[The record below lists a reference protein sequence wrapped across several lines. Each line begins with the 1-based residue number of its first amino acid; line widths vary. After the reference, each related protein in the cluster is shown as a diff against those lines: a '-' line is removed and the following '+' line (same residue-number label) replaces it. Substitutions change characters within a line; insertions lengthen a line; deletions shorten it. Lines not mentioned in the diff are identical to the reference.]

1 MEKSTRSTQRRVRRL
16 SEVRGSDDVRR
27 VTRRSA
33 IGGGLA
39 WLAARTIMPRTAI
52 AAAATPT
59 KQATL
64 RFNWTVKGEF
74 TPFFVAREKGYYEA
88 AGVNLDLLEGK
99 SGTQAVEVIGA
110 GRDTFG
116 YVPSVQVIEAISG
129 GIPLK
134 TVAAMGRYTGMCWA
148 SWPTVPLAKPKDL
161 EGRRVSISPSSTF
174 FQVWPAFARA
184 FRIDTSKVD
193 VVHADPSARVGLF
206 LSHKLD
212 IMADIF
218 WANDLVI
225 LQVRTGEPL
234 NVLKLADLNFDPLGY
249 LLVVNAQVLSRDPDL
264 VKRVTAATLKGFQY
278 TIDHPDEAI
287 AIMTKLHGNQLGAKV
302 IEGQVHNLIPLLNQ
316 KPILGKATQ
325 DAWARSLTILYSS
338 GVIRKRLALSDYYTD
353 EFIGG

>member
-1 MEKSTRSTQRRVRRL
+1 MKEVVQVSQDTAGTRRHRPRWL
-16 SEVRGSDDVRR
+16 
-27 VTRRSA
+27 TRRSVLK
-33 IGGGLA
+33 GGLA
-39 WLAARTIMPRTAI
+39 LLAARAI
-52 AAAATPT
+52 APRMAATAGSPT

-74 TPFFVAREKGYYEA
+74 TPFFVAREKGFYEA
-88 AGVNLDLLEGK
+88 AGVDLQLLEGK

-116 YVPSVQVIEAISG
+116 YVPSVQVIEAISQ

-134 TVAAMGRYTGMCWA
+134 TVATMGRYTGMCWA
-148 SWPTVPLAKPKDL
+148 SWSNVPLAKPKDL

-174 FQVWPAFARA
+174 FQVWPAFART

-212 IMADIF
+212 VMADIF

-234 NVLKLADLNFDPLGY
+234 NVLKLSDLNFDPLGY
-249 LLVVNAQVLSRDPDL
+249 LLVVNAQVLSRDPDM
-264 VKRVTAATLKGFQY
+264 VKRVTEATLKGFRF

-287 AIMTKLHGNQLGAKV
+287 AIMTKLYGERLGAKV

-316 KPILGKATQ
+316 KPVGKATQ

>member
-1 MEKSTRSTQRRVRRL
+1 
-16 SEVRGSDDVRR
+16 
-27 VTRRSA
+27 
-33 IGGGLA
+33 
-39 WLAARTIMPRTAI
+39 MPRAAI
-52 AAAATPT
+52 AAATPT

-88 AGVNLDLLEGK
+88 AGVSLELLEGK

-134 TVAAMGRYTGMCWA
+134 AVAAMGRYTGMCWA
-148 SWPTVPLAKPKDL
+148 SWSTVPLSKPKDL

-174 FQVWPAFARA
+174 FQVWPAFART
-184 FRIDTSKVD
+184 FRIDTSKVE
-193 VVHADPSARVGLF
+193 VIHADPSARVGLF

-212 IMADIF
+212 VMADIF

-225 LQVRTGEPL
+225 LQVRTGESF

-302 IEGQVHNLIPLLNQ
+302 IEGQVRNLIPLLNQ
-316 KPILGKATQ
+316 KPALGKATQ